1 MNTVDDYLDE
11 YGTQMSRESYD
22 DVVDKLVSVGLLE
35 AYEDRVEGV
44 DAAIDSLK
52 SSLRI
57 HSPVGLRAA
66 RASRLRREARI
77 GMV

>member
-52 SSLRI
+52 LTEDGIFSLVVLMKMFSTTVDI
-57 HSPVGLRAA
+57 LNGK
-66 RASRLRREARI
+66 EE
-77 GMV
+77 